1 MTIADKLKQIKQSTD
16 AIKASVTALTGEVQT
31 DLTSIATELDKFNPA
46 NATDMLNMLGY
57 NSTNAPDLYNALLN
71 SLEERDTYENNT
83 AVLLPKLTL
92 DEGGVYRVTYKMFNG
107 STILTIPKGKY
118 NNNSGYNSMFQGC
131 TSLLWIPDV
140 EFSSPSND
148 YPCNQMFS
156 GCTALRTV
164 GNLNTK
170 GCNSAYHMFEGC
182 TNLESIASLDTSNV
196 KDMSRMFN
204 GCKKLKSIPQLDTSN
219 VKSMGTIFQNCSAL
233 TSVPQLDYSLVTDMN
248 YGFSS
253 CTGLTTIPDLNFESA
268 TSLNSLFANSSKI
281 VTIGKLNTPK
291 LLSLNAMF
299 SSCNSLKKVESIDIQ
314 SVNNTANLAGY
325 SNMPNLKYI
334 VLKNLGQSALSSWD
348 FSRIPDWGV
357 NDATY
362 IDAKQS
368 LLDTLITYSYDR
380 VSAGKGACTVKLHS
394 KTKALLTEDEIAQI
408 TAKGFTIS

>member
-16 AIKASVTALTGEVQT
+16 AIKASATVLTGEVLT

-46 NATDMLNMLGY
+46 NATDLLTKLGY
-57 NSTNAPDLYNALLN
+57 DSNNAPDLYNALLS

-92 DEGGVYRVTYKMFNG
+92 DENGVYQVNLHMFKN
-107 STILTIPKGKY
+107 STILTVPKGKY
-118 NNNSGYNSMFQGC
+118 HSYFYFSDMFRNC

-140 EFSSPSND
+140 ELSSPSND
-148 YPCNQMFS
+148 YPCTQMFS

-170 GCNSAYHMFEGC
+170 GCNSTFYMFEGC

-196 KDMSRMFN
+196 TDMGYMFN

-219 VKSMGTIFQNCSAL
+219 VEKMANIFRDCSAL
-233 TSVPQLDYSLVTDMN
+233 TSVPQLDYSSVTDMN

-253 CTGLTTIPDLNFESA
+253 CTGLTTIPDLNLESA
-268 TSLNSLFANSSKI
+268 TSLNNLFANSSNI
-281 VTIGKLNTPK
+281 VTVGKLNTPK

-299 SSCNSLKKVESIDIQ
+299 SSCNNLKKIESIDVQ
-314 SVNNTANLAGY
+314 SVNNSSSLAGY
-325 SNMPNLKYI
+325 SNLPNLKYI
-334 VLKNLGQSALSSWD
+334 VLKNLGQSNLSSWD
-348 FSRIPDWGV
+348 LSRLTNWGV

-362 IDAKQS
+362 TDAKQS
-368 LLDTLITYSYDR
+368 LVDTLITYSYDR
-380 VSAGKGACTVKLHS
+380 ASAGMKACTVKLS
-394 KTKALLTEDEIAQI
+394 STTKALLTDDEITQI
-408 TAKGFTIS
+408 ATKGYTIA

>member
-16 AIKASVTALTGEVQT
+16 AIKASATALTGEVQT
-31 DLTSIATELDKFNPA
+31 DLTSIAIILDKFNPA
-46 NATDMLNMLGY
+46 SATDLLTKLGY
-57 NSTNAPDLYNALLN
+57 NSNNAPDLYNALLN

-92 DEGGVYRVTYKMFNG
+92 DEGGVYRVTSNMFTN
-107 STILTIPKGKY
+107 STILTVPKGKY
-118 NNNSGYNSMFQGC
+118 NSSGFDRMFEDC
-131 TSLLWIPDV
+131 ANLVWIPDL
-140 EFSSPSND
+140 ELSSPSNT
-148 YPCNQMFS
+148 YSCIRMFS

-170 GCNSAYHMFEGC
+170 GCTSTFYMFGGC

-196 KDMSRMFN
+196 DNMSYMFN
-204 GCKKLKSIPQLDTSN
+204 GCKKLKSIPQLDTSK
-219 VKSMGTIFQNCSAL
+219 VEKMGSIFQNCSAL
-233 TSVPQLDYSLVTDMN
+233 TSVPQLDYSSVTDMN

-253 CTGLTTIPDLNFESA
+253 CTGLTTIPDLNLESA
-268 TSLNSLFANSSKI
+268 TSLNGLFDGCSNI

-299 SSCNSLKKVESIDIQ
+299 YNCKNLKKIESIDIQ

-348 FSRIPDWGV
+348 FSRLTNWGV

-362 IDAKQS
+362 TDAKQS
-368 LLDTLITYSYDR
+368 LIDTLITYSYDR
-380 VSAGKGACTVKLHS
+380 VSAGKGACTVKLS
-394 KTKALLTEDEIAQI
+394 RTTKALLTEDEIAQI